1 MNLGTYEPTASEQAL
16 ISQHAFDIRIAN
28 DHFVVRHPK
37 FKKLGKIE
45 GGNLE
50 DVLLRMAEAEA
61 KLVQHPRYAKMLNDA
76 QPTPKIT
83 LKPQPKAA
91 SNGVDHSAEEPEEDL
106 DTPADE
112 LHGVTLDDSGG
123 KVAKPRKER
132 TPRDASKL
140 AFLQAFKM
148 WLTYP
153 NDRPEDIKE
162 RLVAMG
168 IPAKD
173 SSVVMLR
180 HMLNTAVRA
189 MVDLGFITKENMQR
203 RRDELLFDEKE

>member
-1 MNLGTYEPTASEQAL
+1 MNLGAYQPTESEQAL
-16 ISQHAFDIRIAN
+16 MSQHAYDIRIAN

-45 GGNLE
+45 GGNLA
-50 DVLLRMAEAEA
+50 DAILRMAAAEE
-61 KLVQHPRYAKMLNDA
+61 KLVQHPRYAKMLNGD
-76 QPTPKIT
+76 QPTPKT
-83 LKPQPKAA
+83 KPQPKAA

-112 LHGVTLDDSGG
+112 LHGVALDDSGG

-153 NDRPEDIKE
+153 NDRPEDIKD

-189 MVDLGFITKENMQR
+189 MVDLGFITKESMQQ
-203 RRDELLFDEKE
+203 RRDELLLVEKE